1 MASVY
6 TDSKNKVFNPL
17 LDGVVDLRDKKKGC
31 LLPKEAMPLPE
42 SLLARS
48 ILSPPTSLSP

>member
-17 LDGVVDLRDKKKGC
+17 LDGVVDLRDKKK
-31 LLPKEAMPLPE
+31 
-42 SLLARS
+42 R
-48 ILSPPTSLSP
+48 LSFAKRGNVFA